1 MWSRPSFLPQ
11 EPLEKGSDWKCDR
24 CGKLQP
30 EKWVD
35 ERTTKFQEIG
45 AKMSLALT
53 LQDWEDYLKLL
64 SEELH
69 PSKLK
74 FLFTDND
81 FFSRQIYLPK
91 EISMNSNKHSF
102 SKSGFEH

>member
-1 MWSRPSFLPQ
+1 MWFRPSFLPQ

-74 FLFTDND
+74 FFFPVRFFFNVNEFLFVKL
-81 FFSRQIYLPK
+81 IYLKKYP
-91 EISMNSNKHSF
+91 
-102 SKSGFEH
+102 

>member
-1 MWSRPSFLPQ
+1 MWFRPFFLPQ
-11 EPLEKGSDWKCDR
+11 EPLEKGSDWICDR

-53 LQDWEDYLKLL
+53 LQDWEDYLTLL

-69 PSKLK
+69 PSKL
-74 FLFTDND
+74 N
-81 FFSRQIYLPK
+81 FFFCENFYLLTMIFFFVKLIYLQK
-91 EISMNSNKHSF
+91 
-102 SKSGFEH
+102 